1 MSRNKNVLVTAPII
15 GAIVVIFALSMF
27 LNRNAPEDE
36 AFVGSDSLAT
46 EHIEENHSDYKPWF
60 SPVFTPG
67 SGEIESGLFAL
78 QAALGAGVFG
88 FALGAMWQRRRSER
102 EAIAPA
108 GDVDAMA
115 ARAGEGDRT

>member
-1 MSRNKNVLVTAPII
+1 MLRKRKVPVTALII
-15 GAIVVIFALSMF
+15 GAIVMIFALSMF
-27 LNRNAPEDE
+27 LNRNAPENE

-46 EHIEENHSDYKPWF
+46 EHIEESNPDYKPWF

-88 FALGAMWQRRRSER
+88 FALGAMWQRRRPER
-102 EAIAPA
+102 EANALA
-108 GDVDAMA
+108 GDVDAVA
-115 ARAGEGDRT
+115 ASAGEVDRT